1 MSLSRDLVA
10 VMAALALV
18 VLVVYE
24 KNQDSHILL
33 QLSSG
38 WSWGERPA
46 ASHLTPESVSDY
58 SLKAKLYQQAAKEA
72 EKEARL
78 ALGHKYDDEELRSAS
93 VDIDKNIAKLQKPAE
108 HTSKKIL
115 ASLAG
120 SLRQYAQALSPSDQD
135 DVQQARGGQEH
146 VTSRTPAASASTW
159 ERLETDKEHKRT
171 SLRMRAVCERGGRR
185 KSSDGFLQQVRP
197 TRRHASRSRARPG
210 VFPAFA
216 GRQVGNT

>member
-46 ASHLTPESVSDY
+46 AGQLTPESVSDY

-78 ALGHKYDDEELRSAS
+78 ALGHKYDAEELRSAS
-93 VDIDKNIAKLQKPAE
+93 VDIDKNIAKLKKPVA

-120 SLRQYAQALSPSDQD
+120 SLRQYAQALSPSEQD
-135 DVQQARGGQEH
+135 DGQQARGGQEH
-146 VTSRTPAASASTW
+146 VASHTPAASARTW
-159 ERLETDKEHKRT
+159 ERLEAAKEHKRT
-171 SLRMRAVCERGGRR
+171 SLRMRSR
-185 KSSDGFLQQVRP
+185 VRP

-216 GRQVGNT
+216 GRQIKSRPFNLLGNLQMDVEAV